1 MSCDEEFANDGDSAH
16 FSAVCGFVC
25 GTHQWHG
32 AVPLWGSERS
42 GRSDESRGVNNFL
55 YIIKL
60 EQFSVNEIIR
70 PYWMLFIHTVQTFW
84 FFLLHYQDNGVG
96 RENSLEQKSFCG
108 QIFNHW
114 LIFRASEHVIVSMC
128 KDLSPNTVLSVD
140 WSKKRVVG
148 FILTVFSVLDFSVY
162 RKTGTR
168 VESVSTACFHV
179 SLLKIYVIYQLTNG
193 DQYQSNVSTAAS
205 QICKNGL
212 WQRLYSNSN

>member
-1 MSCDEEFANDGDSAH
+1 MMAIQHISLLSVGLSVERISGTEPFPSEDQSALADLTRVGELIT
-16 FSAVCGFVC
+16 FCTSSN
-25 GTHQWHG
+25 
-32 AVPLWGSERS
+32 LNS
-42 GRSDESRGVNNFL
+42 
-55 YIIKL
+55 
-60 EQFSVNEIIR
+60 FSVNEIIR

-128 KDLSPNTVLSVD
+128 KDLSPKTVLSVD

>member
-1 MSCDEEFANDGDSAH
+1 MWRRVCKWWR
-16 FSAVCGFVC
+16 FSTFLCCLWNASV
-25 GTHQWHG
+25 
-32 AVPLWGSERS
+32 ARSRSPLIS
-42 GRSDESRGVNNFL
+42 
-55 YIIKL
+55 

-84 FFLLHYQDNGVG
+84 FFLWHYQDNGVG

-114 LIFRASEHVIVSMC
+114 ASEHMIVSMC
-128 KDLSPNTVLSVD
+128 KDLSPKTVLSVD
-140 WSKKRVVG
+140 WSRKQVVG

-212 WQRLYSNSN
+212 WQRLYSNSS